1 MKLIVDI
8 PEVMYDWLVNGF
20 PDEDDFKK
28 CYELVIKGT
37 PLPKN
42 HGRLGDLDALEKEIV
57 NGIKAGNYEEG
68 YDNYAHI
75 NNMYDCVD
83 CVRYADTII
92 EAEGENGKEPD
103 TEPDLEV

>member
-37 PLPKN
+37 SLPKG
-42 HGRLGDLDALEKEIV
+42 HGDLIDRRELIKNGVSRGFCDWYDEI
-57 NGIKAGNYEEG
+57 K
-68 YDNYAHI
+68 YAE
-75 NNMYDCVD
+75 
-83 CVRYADTII
+83 TII
-92 EAEGENGKEPD
+92 EADDKNKAKSATSYDSNEEDREI
-103 TEPDLEV
+103 